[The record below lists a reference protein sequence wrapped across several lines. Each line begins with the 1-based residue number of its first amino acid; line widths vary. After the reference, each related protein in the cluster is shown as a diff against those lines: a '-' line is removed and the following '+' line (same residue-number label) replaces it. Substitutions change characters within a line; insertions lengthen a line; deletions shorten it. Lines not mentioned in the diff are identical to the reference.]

1 MKMPTITV
9 QQKTLEMLLEL
20 QGLTHNIEE
29 IQDRLPLLGTDIDS
43 CDVEQLVIEIFPD
56 RPDLLSA
63 ETLSHSM
70 RSYLHDDY
78 TRPNLDISPGD
89 VEFHVDSELSNIRP
103 IILGAVVKGVHTG
116 SNDEEI
122 DIFIKG
128 LMEHQE
134 KLHFALGRGRK
145 KVSIGVH
152 DLETISPPFRV
163 KACSPN
169 TRFIP
174 LAMEEEM
181 SLSEILEKHPKGIEY
196 AGLLEGMDKFPVIF
210 DSDDKVLSFPPII
223 NGSHTTVSKTTK
235 NFLIDVTGWDRR
247 ACETALSLVCLQ
259 LAARKGV
266 IESVT
271 VNNSRGETEI
281 QPSGQSNIVEVP
293 MRLLPEIIG
302 IDLSEEEIRA
312 SLQRM
317 GMSLVEIIQSGDE
330 YPEFPEKM
338 SIPEKGGKVAIVEVP
353 NWRFD
358 ILHPID
364 IIEDIIIGH
373 GYENLPS
380 SKPSSSMTGVPRADH
395 NMRRRLR
402 EALQGLG
409 FTQIQ
414 SLTLSNDAD
423 QFENMRWTANHEVT
437 RITNPITIDHTLLR
451 HHLLPGILRLLSKNK
466 HNELPHS
473 VYELGTVVR
482 DHKNK
487 NRVAFITAEK
497 SGGFAAVRG
506 RIQAIMQDLGASFE
520 ANSEMVAE
528 ISALEDGEG
537 PWLAG
542 RAAKIEINGIHVGCF
557 GEIDP
562 SISEIFELNVP
573 LNGAEFDVDLLLE
586 VLGDPV

>member
-1 MKMPTITV
+1 MPTITV
-9 QQKTLEMLLEL
+9 QQKTLQMLLEL
-20 QGLTHNIEE
+20 QGLTHDIKE
-29 IQDRLPLLGTDIDS
+29 IPDRLPLLGTDIDS
-43 CDVEQLVIEIFPD
+43 CDSDQLVIEIFPD

-78 TRPNLDISPGD
+78 TSPSLQVNDGN
-89 VEFHVDSELSNIRP
+89 VKFHVEPELSKIRP

-116 SNDEEI
+116 ASDEEI

-152 DLETISPPFRV
+152 DLDTLSPPFRV
-163 KACSPN
+163 KACEPS

-174 LAMEEEM
+174 LAMEQEM
-181 SLSEILEKHPKGIEY
+181 SLSEILEKHPKGVEY
-196 AGLLEGMDKFPVIF
+196 ADLLQGMEKYPVIF
-210 DSDDKVLSFPPII
+210 DSDEKVLSFPPII

-247 ACETALSLVCLQ
+247 ACETALSLICLQ
-259 LAARKGV
+259 LSARNGEV
-266 IESVT
+266 ESVT
-271 VNNSRGETEI
+271 VNNCEGEIEI
-281 QPSGQSNIVEVP
+281 QPKQKSNKVEVP

-302 IDLSEEEIRA
+302 IDLTEEEIA
-312 SLQRM
+312 ISLKRM
-317 GMSLVEIIQSGDE
+317 GMSLVDIKTSSEE
-330 YPEFPEKM
+330 YPEFPDKM
-338 SIPEKGGKVAIVEVP
+338 SLPEKGGKVAIVEVP

-380 SKPSSSMTGVPRADH
+380 SKPTSSMTGVPRKDH

-402 EALQGLG
+402 ESLQGLG

-423 QFENMRWTANHEVT
+423 QFENMRWTANYEVT

-451 HHLLPGILRLLSKNK
+451 HHLMPGILRLLSKNK

-487 NRVAFITAEK
+487 NRIAFITAER

-506 RIQAIMQDLGASFE
+506 RIQAIIQDLGASLETDSKLF
-520 ANSEMVAE
+520 AE
-528 ISALEDGEG
+528 ISPIKDGEG

-542 RAAKIEINGIHVGCF
+542 RAAKVEINGIHVGCF

-562 SISEIFELNVP
+562 SVSEIFELNVP